1 MGDRLA
7 EEILSIERS
16 LPKVIPT
23 RRLMSLQ
30 LPGTNRRG
38 FLRGLGAFVALPAME
53 SHRPLLAAGV
63 GKTLATA
70 ASGAPLRMAYLYIPN
85 GVNLDCWRPKGT
97 SGSYKL
103 GETFK
108 SMESLREDFQIFTGF
123 EQNNARAG
131 GDGPGDHA
139 RGVATFLTSARA
151 RKTAGSDITLG
162 ISADQVAALA
172 AQSLTRLPSL
182 ELGTDKV
189 RVSGNC
195 DSGYSCAYQF
205 NLSWR
210 SETQPMPPESN
221 PRAVF
226 ERLFG
231 AGDPKERTASLG
243 LRYSSKKSVLDF
255 VQADAKA
262 LQKHLGRS
270 DCHKLD
276 EYLTGVREI
285 ERQIENAEAIGMPK
299 DPGVSAPDGT
309 PESFKEHLRLMMDMM
324 VLAFK
329 TDSTRISSFLMAHDG
344 STRDF
349 QEIGVPDG
357 HHNISHHKGSP
368 ENLAKIAKIDQF
380 YMEQFAYFIDRLK
393 NTPDVDGK
401 SLLHNSM
408 IVYGGCISDGDRHN
422 HDDLPIVVAGNAGGA
437 FSPGRHVD
445 LGENVPL
452 SNLYLRMLE
461 EFGVKDRAFGDS
473 TASLRKI

>member
-1 MGDRLA
+1 M
-7 EEILSIERS
+7 SI
-16 LPKVIPT
+16 
-23 RRLMSLQ
+23 Q
-30 LPGTNRRG
+30 LPASNRRG

-53 SHRPLLAAGV
+53 SFRPLMAAGV
-63 GKTLATA
+63 EKALGTTAT
-70 ASGAPLRMAYLYIPN
+70 GAPLRMAYLYIPN
-85 GVNLDCWRPKGT
+85 GVNLEHWRPT
-97 SGSYKL
+97 GSSSAYKL

-108 SMESLREDFQIFTGF
+108 PMEALREDFQIFTGF
-123 EQNNARAG
+123 EQSNAKPN
-131 GDGPGDHA
+131 GDGAGDHA
-139 RGVATFLTSARA
+139 RGVATFLTSAQA
-151 RKTAGSDITLG
+151 RKTSGSDIKLG

-182 ELGTDKV
+182 ELGTDSV

-221 PRAVF
+221 PRSVF

-231 AGDPKERTASLG
+231 AGDAKERAKSLG
-243 LRYSSKKSVLDF
+243 QRYASKKSVLDF
-255 VQADAKA
+255 VSSDAKL

-270 DCHKLD
+270 DRQKLD

-285 ERQIENAEAIGMPK
+285 ERQIEKAESMGIPK
-299 DPGVSAPDGT
+299 DPGVPAPESKPD
-309 PESFKEHLRLMMDMM
+309 SFKEHLRLMMDMM

-344 STRDF
+344 STRSF
-349 QEIGVPDG
+349 QEIGVSDG
-357 HHNISHHKGSP
+357 HHNLSHHKRDP
-368 ENLAKIAKIDQF
+368 DNLKKIAKIDQF
-380 YMEQFAYFIDRLK
+380 YMEQFAYFLDRLK

-437 FSPGRHVD
+437 FTPGRHVD
-445 LGENVPL
+445 FGEDVPL

-461 EFGVKDRAFGDS
+461 EFGVKEKRFGDS
-473 TASLRKI
+473 TGALRKI